1 MTEGRRLLL
10 AVLRRTKVTLMARRC
25 RVTPGAVYHWTA
37 GRNGPG
43 PRSRRLLRL
52 SYEIP
57 ATSWKSKV
65 AE

>member
-10 AVLRRTKVTLMARRC
+10 AVLRRTKVRLVARRC
-25 RVTPGAVYHWTA
+25 RVTPSAVYHWTA

-43 PRSRRLLRL
+43 PRCRRLLLL

-57 ATSWKSKV
+57 ATSWKSN
-65 AE
+65 